1 MKLSVFAVLLKDRPF
16 DEACKYLAEA
26 GVQQVEIG
34 CGGYPGKEH
43 CDPEV
48 LLHDDKKLEEFKST
62 LKKYNLTIAGLST
75 HGNAVHPVPEIAKKF
90 HDDFVNAVLLAEKL
104 GVETV
109 VTFSGCTGGSPVD
122 RTPNWATCAWPED
135 YLEVLDYQWNK
146 VLIPYWKEQA
156 EFAKAHG
163 IKKIAFEMH
172 PGFCVYNPETLLKLR
187 NAVGDIIGANFDP
200 SHLFW
205 QGIDP
210 VAAIRYL
217 GEQNAI
223 YFFHAK
229 DTKIDEINTAKNG
242 VLDTKHYSD
251 EIHRSW
257 IFRTLGYGHGMTTW
271 KDIMS
276 ALRMVGYDGPISIE
290 HEDSLMSVNEG
301 LKKAIAVL
309 KESMMFEDNGGMWW
323 A

>member
-16 DEACKYLAEA
+16 DEACKDLAEA

-48 LLHDDKKLEEFKST
+48 LLHDDKKLEEFKNT

-109 VTFSGCTGGSPVD
+109 VTFSGCPGGSPVD
-122 RTPNWATCAWPED
+122 RTPNWTTCAWPED